1 MHGASQKRRRGFSRR
16 LDILDCRR
24 DQRSSCST
32 LCWDWL
38 ASASAETAID
48 WRVDSAWLLAAS
60 SLVSASVRLAEP
72 VCSTLIRFFEK
83 SWRICTI
90 DRFEPRVEACVRN
103 ASDALVILAIV
114 ALAEALSR
122 KSVPPTNEARPR
134 PAALKVTPLMVRVDL
149 PVSLK
154 VSLRSSPFS
163 RLIPLN
169 EASCAVVVI
178 CVMTLL
184 YWLTRLARMVCE
196 AASASGWPAAPPV
209 GVTRV
214 AVSLPL
220 IAMVFAAAV
229 VPVVR
234 VWLALSLVEVS
245 VMEPSLAKDA
255 VNPRPAADSAVLK
268 ASIELTFPAAT
279 VLLIVIVV
287 AAPVAGVKTKFR
299 PLSEFVP
306 TLVKSPASPGTANA
320 PAPVGAAVV
329 ADAFTE

>member
-1 MHGASQKRRRGFSRR
+1 MAGFSRHFR
-16 LDILDCRR
+16 FMIRRR

-32 LCWDWL
+32 LACDWL

-90 DRFEPRVEACVRN
+90 DRFEPSVEACVRN
-103 ASDALVILAIV
+103 ASDALAILAIV

-122 KSVPPTNEARPR
+122 KSVPPTSEARPR

-163 RLIPLN
+163 RLMPLN
-169 EASCAVVVI
+169 EASCDVVVI
-178 CVMTLL
+178 CWMTLL

-196 AASASGWPAAPPV
+196 AASATGVPLPA
-209 GVTRV
+209 T
-214 AVSLPL
+214 
-220 IAMVFAAAV
+220 IAATV
-229 VPVVR
+229 VPVMSTVLADAEPAT
-234 VWLALSLVEVS
+234 VIDWLALSLVEVN
-245 VMEPSLAKDA
+245 VRKPVELIDA
-255 VNPRPAADSAVLK
+255 ETPMPAVDRAVLS
-268 ASIELTFPAAT
+268 ASSELTFPAPA
-279 VLLIVIVV
+279 VLVMVSV
-287 AAPVAGVKTKFR
+287 RAEPVAGVKITVLPSR
-299 PLSEFVP
+299 EVVP
-306 TLVKSPASPGTANA
+306 PVVKSEAEPTAPTVVVTLA
-320 PAPVGAAVV
+320 FVEYPV
-329 ADAFTE
+329 